1 MKSNKTN
8 TDSDAYIWYRCFKV
22 SDKIQKLLMCSF
34 LEIKETV
41 YISLGPLPDPPR
53 GHDLT

>member
-34 LEIKETV
+34 LEMKETV